1 MNIGSDRN
9 AVRAQYG
16 TAQRLDTRISIHNKY
31 SVNRTGFANWLFALC
46 EPPEDARV
54 LELGCGTGAL
64 WQGRGEAVR
73 RCARLCLTDLSE
85 GILEK
90 ARETVGEQEHVEY
103 RIVDAMDLPYADGS
117 FDLVFA
123 HMMLY
128 HVPDLGRALAEI
140 RRVLVPDGV
149 LWCATYGEHGI
160 QEFLAETF
168 ASFGVRDSLNRNFT
182 LQNGEATLRR
192 WFSEV
197 TLYRYEDAL
206 HVTDV
211 GDMADYALS
220 LLSMEPLRALPREEV
235 TAALEWR
242 AENGILT
249 VPKEYGVFAAR
260 KGEPL

>member
-54 LELGCGTGAL
+54 LELGCGTGVL

-85 GILEK
+85 GMLEK

-128 HVPDLGRALAEI
+128 HVPDLGRA
-140 RRVLVPDGV
+140 
-149 LWCATYGEHGI
+149 
-160 QEFLAETF
+160 F

-197 TLYRYEDAL
+197 TLYRYEDSL

-211 GDMADYALS
+211 SDMADYALS

-235 TAALEWR
+235 TAALERR

>member
-1 MNIGSDRN
+1 MIIGSDRD
-9 AVRAQYG
+9 AVRAQYA
-16 TAQRLDTRISIHNKY
+16 TAQRLDTRISIHDKY
-31 SVNRTGFANWLFALC
+31 SVNRTGFANWLFAHC
-46 EPPEDARV
+46 EPPEGARV

-64 WQGRGEAVR
+64 WRGRSEAVR

-85 GILEK
+85 GMLEK
-90 ARETVGEQEHVEY
+90 ARETVGEQENVEY
-103 RIVDAMDLPYADGS
+103 QMVDAMDLPYADGS

-128 HVPDLGRALAEI
+128 HVPDLDRALAGI
-140 RRVLVPDGV
+140 RRVLTPGGV

-182 LQNGEATLRR
+182 LQNGEAALRR

-197 TLYRYEDAL
+197 TLCRYEDEL
-206 HVTDV
+206 RVTDP

-220 LLSMEPLRALPREEV
+220 LLSMEPLRALPREEIA
-235 TAALEWR
+235 AALERR

>member
-1 MNIGSDRN
+1 M
-9 AVRAQYG
+9 
-16 TAQRLDTRISIHNKY
+16 
-31 SVNRTGFANWLFALC
+31 
-46 EPPEDARV
+46 
-54 LELGCGTGAL
+54 
-64 WQGRGEAVR
+64 
-73 RCARLCLTDLSE
+73 
-85 GILEK
+85 LEK

-103 RIVDAMDLPYADGS
+103 RIVDAIDLPYAHGS

-128 HVPDLGRALAEI
+128 HVPDLGKALAEI
-140 RRVLVPDGV
+140 RRVLAPDGV

-168 ASFGVRDSLNRNFT
+168 ASFGIRDSLNRNFT

-197 TLYRYEDAL
+197 TLYRYEDSL

-211 GDMADYALS
+211 SDMADYALS

-235 TAALEWR
+235 TAALERR